1 MTVKKAKMVT
11 IMMGIIIGILTL
23 LPVYN
28 YRIQKFGNL
37 SINIKIAII
46 SIMWILGISFVMYIS
61 FGIVWSQYIKE
72 KTFENDM
79 NKHINDFIASV
90 RNSNGEKKLILID
103 PEWDKLTRAIIKH
116 YDPIYMAKIKDNN
129 TVDIIISD
137 RKTGEIIV
145 PEPIN
150 FSIKNLLLSFQIYEK

>member
-1 MTVKKAKMVT
+1 MTVKKAKIVT
-11 IMMGIIIGILTL
+11 IIIGIIIGILTL

-46 SIMWILGISFVMYIS
+46 SIVWILAICFAMYIS
-61 FGIVWSQYIKE
+61 FGIICIQYIKKE
-72 KTFENDM
+72 IFENDID
-79 NKHINDFIASV
+79 KHVNDFIASV
-90 RNSNGEKKLILID
+90 RNSNGEKEIILID

-116 YDPIYMAKIKDNN
+116 YDPVYIAKIKDNN

-150 FSIKNLLLSFQIYEK
+150 FSVENLLLSFQIYEK